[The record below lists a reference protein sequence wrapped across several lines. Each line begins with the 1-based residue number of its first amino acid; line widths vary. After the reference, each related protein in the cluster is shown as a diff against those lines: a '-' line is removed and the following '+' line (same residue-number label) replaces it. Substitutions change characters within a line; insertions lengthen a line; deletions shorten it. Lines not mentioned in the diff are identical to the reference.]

1 MICRVF
7 VLWLAWSL
15 DACLLSY
22 SVKHPATSKVRGVD
36 HLHALES
43 LKFTFSEAVV
53 TLLVQA
59 LLVRIDNLTLVP
71 ETSRP
76 LAPLV
81 LN

>member
-1 MICRVF
+1 MACV
-7 VLWLAWSL
+7 VLG
-15 DACLLSY
+15 CLL
-22 SVKHPATSKVRGVD
+22 VELQCKATSKLRGVD

-43 LKFTFSEAVV
+43 LNFTFSEAVV